1 MSFSFNKSSLL
12 ASVEI
17 LNDKHFKKYKDLN
30 YIESQKTTLDIKNGK
45 KIIDTI
51 GVKLIQ
57 KYNKAKTNKDNKYTL
72 REILT
77 SYIKIS
83 KPGFIFRITGGRQFF
98 LGYVSENF
106 EQLLREAGLLDKIDF
121 STEGKKIRI
130 WWDDLSEFV
139 RKLDKSNKLDLGRKG
154 EEKTIKF
161 EEKKLRKLKINK
173 KPSWD
178 GFENNLLGYDV
189 QSWKSLSQKIF
200 IEVKAS
206 SYSNGTFFLTRN
218 EWNFS
223 LSVKNDFFIHLW
235 IQDENKPRVISFEEL
250 HSQNYRIED
259 SSNSE
264 WANIKI
270 VPIKI
275 N

>member
-57 KYNKAKTNKDNKYTL
+57 KYNKAKTSKDNKYIL
-72 REILT
+72 REILA

-121 STEGKKIRI
+121 SKEGKKIRI

-161 EEKKLRKLKINK
+161 EEKKLRRLKINK

-189 QSWKSLSQKIF
+189 QSWKSNSQKIF

-264 WANIKI
+264 WTNIKI
-270 VPIKI
+270 VPVKI

>member
-17 LNDKHFKKYKDLN
+17 LNDKHFNKYKDLN

-57 KYNKAKTNKDNKYTL
+57 KYNKTKTSKDNKYIL

-77 SYIKIS
+77 AYIKKT

-98 LGYVSENF
+98 LGYVTENF

-121 STEGKKIRI
+121 SPEGIKIRI

-161 EEKKLRKLKINK
+161 EEKKLKKLKINK

-189 QSWKSLSQKIF
+189 QSWKTNSKKIF

-223 LSVKNDFFIHLW
+223 LSVKDDFFIHLW
-235 IQDENKPRVISFEEL
+235 IQDENNPRIISFQEL
-250 HSQNYRIED
+250 HSKNYRIED

-264 WANIKI
+264 WTNIKI
-270 VPIKI
+270 VPVKI

>member
-57 KYNKAKTNKDNKYTL
+57 KYNKAKTSKDNKYIL
-72 REILT
+72 REILA

-121 STEGKKIRI
+121 STEGIKIRI

-161 EEKKLRKLKINK
+161 EEKKLKRHKINK

-189 QSWKSLSQKIF
+189 QSWKSNSQKIF

-206 SYSNGTFFLTRN
+206 SYSNGTFFLSRN

-235 IQDENKPRVISFEEL
+235 VQEENKPRVISFQEL
-250 HSQNYRIED
+250 HSENYRIED

-264 WANIKI
+264 WTNIRI